1 MDIKKM
7 REEVIAVLK
16 EMGVP
21 YDLETADIVKIN
33 DSHLYGIVFKQGD
46 IGKTIYINDFI
57 DTGASAADIAEQI
70 VTACET
76 STDAPPINMI
86 DVLKAGQPISEISD
100 NLYVALVGD
109 DRNEEYL
116 KQVISMSVGNGLS
129 FICQVRYNTGD
140 GNGFMST
147 TITKDLAKS
156 NHWDV
161 QELFDLALTNTDQK
175 DPAVLY
181 SMSDALFMEAKTD
194 LLSSE
199 DDITDEMLILSNR
212 SGMFGAVAM
221 FLPEVIDRIH
231 DKLKQSFFA
240 IPSSVHEF
248 IIIPESSGMTIA
260 TLNAMCREANATVV
274 RYNEVLSDNVL
285 YMPYRK

>member
-1 MDIKKM
+1 
-7 REEVIAVLK
+7 
-16 EMGVP
+16 
-21 YDLETADIVKIN
+21 
-33 DSHLYGIVFKQGD
+33 
-46 IGKTIYINDFI
+46 
-57 DTGASAADIAEQI
+57 
-70 VTACET
+70 
-76 STDAPPINMI
+76 
-86 DVLKAGQPISEISD
+86 
-100 NLYVALVGD
+100 
-109 DRNEEYL
+109 
-116 KQVISMSVGNGLS
+116 
-129 FICQVRYNTGD
+129 
-140 GNGFMST
+140 
-147 TITKDLAKS
+147 
-156 NHWDV
+156 
-161 QELFDLALTNTDQK
+161 
-175 DPAVLY
+175 
-181 SMSDALFMEAKTD
+181 MEAKTD

-231 DKLKQSFFA
+231 DKLTQSFFA